1 MKYQNLKRTIPLI
14 SCWSELSSN
23 KIQAPF
29 DKDPSGFSLSQY
41 KSKLNKKTEERSP
54 KRYEKSPK
62 QNKRLRYSFR
72 GNACVNK
79 LQSHTKRRSKAY
91 EVLAKVS

>member
-1 MKYQNLKRTIPLI
+1 MKYQNLKRIIPLR

-23 KIQAPF
+23 KIEAPF

-41 KSKLNKKTEERSP
+41 ESKLNKKNEERSP

-79 LQSHTKRRSKAY
+79 LQSHTYRRSKAY